1 MNVVKKPLSGKRIKD
16 KYRKKLGYPKRT
28 QSKEIAQR
36 YRINRIL
43 KELGRY
49 REE

>member
-16 KYRKKLGYPKRT
+16 KYRKKWGHPKRNL
-28 QSKEIAQR
+28 SKEVAQR

-43 KELGRY
+43 KEMGRH
-49 REE
+49 REG